1 MGMIESNSEDTRPTR
16 RMGWALIVI
25 AVLHNL
31 IGVAV
36 GYRQILEVFQEGV
49 LHAGRPGVF
58 EIVGRGLEEAVQRGG
73 GTAWLFWYFAFGLTL
88 FLLGQC
94 CLWVKT
100 SLPTSFGWQLLAL
113 GLGGEILI
121 LSSGFW
127 LIILIALCFL
137 TGRYGHQWSAWKA
150 GRSRPR

>member
-1 MGMIESNSEDTRPTR
+1 MTEQSPEGTRSTR
-16 RMGWALIVI
+16 RMGWTLIVI

-36 GYRQILEVFQEGV
+36 GYRQIIEVFREGV

-94 CLWVKT
+94 VLWVKT

-137 TGRYGHQWSAWKA
+137 AGRYGHQWSAWIA
-150 GRSRPR
+150 GRSKPR